1 MWRWWQ
7 NLSPLWM
14 YHGHSSLEPKFY
26 EGDRSV
32 KGALI
37 VVRSDMN
44 MCVWFAD
51 QGAEDAE

>member
-1 MWRWWQ
+1 
-7 NLSPLWM
+7 M
-14 YHGHSSLEPKFY
+14 YHGHSSESSLEPKFY